1 MSIQL
6 FKNIFGIEKV
16 SFDLTFN
23 FRASEWHKM
32 YRRSKRLLEYTKK
45 EESRDRVEELSR
57 CIKEDIMGLV
67 GSLKAIRK
75 MKEKGIITDAEYNE
89 LKSYID
95 K

>member
-6 FKNIFGIEKV
+6 LKNIFGVDKV

-23 FRASEWHKM
+23 FKASEWHKM
-32 YRRSKRLLEYTKK
+32 YKRSKRLLEYAKKK
-45 EESRDRVEELSR
+45 ESDDKIEELSR

-67 GSLKAIRK
+67 GSLKAIKK
-75 MKEKGIITDAEYNE
+75 MKDKGIITDAEFEE
-89 LKSYID
+89 LKDYID